1 MHKKTNLAPVNWG
14 APYPAAPDQNIP
26 FHENEATA
34 NTNLEA
40 LVTTI
45 IHDFGIPAH
54 ITGYFYLREALIYAI
69 LNMAIVTGI
78 TKTLYPAIAKMYG
91 TTPSR
96 VERSIRHAIEISW
109 DRCDQAVQ
117 QKFFHYSSSNTKYR
131 PTNSEFIATLTDYI
145 KLKLKY
151 EAILPVAVSHTAFA
165 GTEFVAIQ
173 HLSLL
178 AGSAPIIATGLG
190 K

>member
-1 MHKKTNLAPVNWG
+1 MHKTTNLAHWG
-14 APYPAAPDQNIP
+14 SQCTSAPDQNTP
-26 FHENEATA
+26 LHEKEAAA

-40 LVTTI
+40 LVTMI

-69 LNMAIVTGI
+69 KNMAIVTGI

-117 QKFFHYSSSNTKYR
+117 QKFFHYSSANTKYR
-131 PTNSEFIATLTDYI
+131 PTNSEFIATVSDYI

-151 EAILPVAVSHTAFA
+151 EAVSPAVVSHTALA
-165 GTEFVAIQ
+165 GSEFVAIQ
-173 HLSLL
+173 HLNFL
-178 AGSAPIIATGLG
+178 AGSAPIIAAGVGHTR
-190 K
+190 